1 MLYVFFATLFLMY
14 TMIFVQAMYIRVK
27 RNKTTYFIQCEPTET
42 ILDIKQ
48 KLHVLIDQP
57 VNDQRL
63 ILMSDGQSGQLLEDQ
78 KTLAD
83 QKATVYHCIYF
94 I

>member
-1 MLYVFFATLFLMY
+1 MNPF
-14 TMIFVQAMYIRVK
+14 IFVQAMYIRVK

-42 ILDIKQ
+42 ISDIKQ

-63 ILMSDGQSGQLLEDQ
+63 ILFSSGQVLEDQ

-83 QKATVYHCIYF
+83 QKAPINYSISLF
-94 I
+94 

>member
-57 VNDQRL
+57 MNDQRL

-83 QKATVYHCIYF
+83 QKATVYYCIYF